1 MYDDGNGQTY
11 KKEKFQPKPQEPKV
25 FKAMGF
31 FKREVSEVAPKTQN
45 DQNLKNL
52 QVIAFTQEP
61 KRQSK
66 NQFDILSNE

>member
-31 FKREVSEVAPKTQN
+31 FKREVSEVPLKT
-45 DQNLKNL
+45 
-52 QVIAFTQEP
+52 
-61 KRQSK
+61 
-66 NQFDILSNE
+66 

>member
-45 DQNLKNL
+45 DQNVKNL
-52 QVIAFTQEP
+52 QVSLLLRNRSGSQRTNSIF
-61 KRQSK
+61 
-66 NQFDILSNE
+66 